1 MTSRRTNIDA
11 PPAHHRA
18 WSLQRPCSPCTLS
31 VAPLRAASDEELS
44 PMLMSPDAVA
54 IKEVQFHQRL
64 DNQVD
69 VNAKFTNS
77 DGQETTLAEC
87 MDGKPTV
94 FVLAYYR
101 CPRLC
106 NMVLNGVAKVLQA
119 IDFEAGKDFNIVVV
133 SFDAT
138 DTDRDRRRQEELGRP
153 RLQPRTATRPAG
165 TSSSAIRK
173 RSKAAAESVG
183 FQYVYDKKS
192 GEYAHASGIVLL
204 TPEGRVSRYFYGI
217 DYPTRDVRL
226 GLVEASQGQIGSPVD
241 ELLAALPPLRSDER
255 QVRPRDPQPGARR
268 RLADDR
274 RDGRLHRP
282 LDPQGL
288 QNRALPQRGARL
300 RRWTRRIRTSPT
312 SATARAGQL
321 ESPSTYDSTTQ
332 RRESRP

>member
-1 MTSRRTNIDA
+1 MTSRRTNI
-11 PPAHHRA
+11 PPVQRA
-18 WSLQRPCSPCTLS
+18 FGMGTIASAILLALTLG
-31 VAPLRAASDEELS
+31 VAPLRAGTDEELS

-54 IKEVQFHQRL
+54 IKEVQFKQRL

-77 DGQETTLAEC
+77 DGEETTLAEC

-138 DTDRDRRRQEELGRP
+138 DTIEIAADKKKSVVHAFNREGDPTGWNFLIGDQ
-153 RLQPRTATRPAG
+153 QTV
-165 TSSSAIRK
+165 
-173 RSKAAAESVG
+173 KAAAESVG

-241 ELLAALPPLRSDER
+241 ELLLLCLHY
-255 QVRPRDPQPGARR
+255 DPTNGKYG
-268 RLADDR
+268 LAI
-274 RDGRLHRP
+274 LN
-282 LDPQGL
+282 LV
-288 QNRALPQRGARL
+288 
-300 RRWTRRIRTSPT
+300 
-312 SATARAGQL
+312 RAGGL
-321 ESPSTYDSTTQ
+321 LTIAVMVGFITLSIRKDYKAEATGSAGGRIPNS
-332 RRESRP
+332 

>member
-1 MTSRRTNIDA
+1 MTGRRLNTK
-11 PPAHHRA
+11 R
-18 WSLQRPCSPCTLS
+18 LQRTIGMVASATTLALTLC
-31 VAPLRAASDEELS
+31 VAFVRAASDEELS

-77 DGQETTLAEC
+77 DGEETTIAEC

-138 DTDRDRRRQEELGRP
+138 DTVEIAADKKNSVVHAFNREGDPTGWNFLIGDQE
-153 RLQPRTATRPAG
+153 TV
-165 TSSSAIRK
+165 
-173 RSKAAAESVG
+173 KAAAESVG

-241 ELLAALPPLRSDER
+241 ELLLLCLHYDPTNGKYGLAVLNL
-255 QVRPRDPQPGARR
+255 VRAGGILTVAVMVGFIGLSIRK
-268 RLADDR
+268 DR
-274 RDGRLHRP
+274 RIEAAVS
-282 LDPQGL
+282 QIE
-288 QNRALPQRGARL
+288 A
-300 RRWTRRIRTSPT
+300 
-312 SATARAGQL
+312 
-321 ESPSTYDSTTQ
+321 
-332 RRESRP
+332 

>member
-1 MTSRRTNIDA
+1 MTSRRTNMT
-11 PPAHHRA
+11 RT
-18 WSLQRPCSPCTLS
+18 QRSIGMVASATMLALTLG
-31 VAPLRAASDEELS
+31 VAPLRAATDEELS

-77 DGQETTLAEC
+77 DGEETTIAEC

-119 IDFEAGKDFNIVVV
+119 IDFEPGKDFNVVVV

-138 DTDRDRRRQEELGRP
+138 DTIEIAADNKNSVVHAFNRNGD
-153 RLQPRTATRPAG
+153 PAG
-165 TSSSAIRK
+165 WNFLIGDQETV
-173 RSKAAAESVG
+173 KAAAESVG

-241 ELLAALPPLRSDER
+241 ELLLLCLHYDPTNGKYGLAILNLVRAGGLLTIVAMVGFIGHSIRKDRLPPLPSGER
-255 QVRPRDPQPGARR
+255 PGEG
-268 RLADDR
+268 LEPAD
-274 RDGRLHRP
+274 
-282 LDPQGL
+282 
-288 QNRALPQRGARL
+288 
-300 RRWTRRIRTSPT
+300 TTSQ
-312 SATARAGQL
+312 AQ
-321 ESPSTYDSTTQ
+321 DNK
-332 RRESRP
+332 

>member
-1 MTSRRTNIDA
+1 MTNN
-11 PPAHHRA
+11 HRA
-18 WSLQRPCSPCTLS
+18 NTTPATRLIGMVASATMLALTLG
-31 VAPLRAASDEELS
+31 VAPLRAATDEELS

-64 DNQVD
+64 NNQVD

-77 DGQETTLAEC
+77 DGQETTIAEC

-119 IDFEAGKDFNIVVV
+119 IDFEAGKDFNVVVV

-138 DTDRDRRRQEELGRP
+138 DTIEIAADKKNSVVHAFNREGDPTGWNFLIGDQE
-153 RLQPRTATRPAG
+153 TV
-165 TSSSAIRK
+165 
-173 RSKAAAESVG
+173 KAAAESVG

-241 ELLAALPPLRSDER
+241 ELLLLCLHY
-255 QVRPRDPQPGARR
+255 DPTNGKYG
-268 RLADDR
+268 LAI
-274 RDGRLHRP
+274 LN
-282 LDPQGL
+282 LV
-288 QNRALPQRGARL
+288 
-300 RRWTRRIRTSPT
+300 
-312 SATARAGQL
+312 RAGGL
-321 ESPSTYDSTTQ
+321 LTIAVMVGFITLSIRKDRLTPLPRGE
-332 RRESRP
+332 RPGEGPEPADTAGQAHDN

>member
-1 MTSRRTNIDA
+1 MNRFSKNLNK
-11 PPAHHRA
+11 
-18 WSLQRPCSPCTLS
+18 LQRYGIAALATMLACTLG
-31 VAPLRAASDEELS
+31 VAPLQGATDEELS

-69 VNAKFTNS
+69 VDATFTNS
-77 DGQETTLAEC
+77 DGEKVTIAEC

-106 NMVLNGVAKVLQA
+106 NMVLNSVAKTLQA

-138 DTDRDRRRQEELGRP
+138 DTVEIAADKKKSVVHAFNRNGD
-153 RLQPRTATRPAG
+153 PAG
-165 TSSSAIRK
+165 WNFLIGDQETV
-173 RSKAAAESVG
+173 KAAADSVG

-192 GEYAHASGIVLL
+192 NEYAHASGIVIL

-241 ELLAALPPLRSDER
+241 ELLLLCLHY
-255 QVRPRDPQPGARR
+255 DPSNGKYG
-268 RLADDR
+268 LAI
-274 RDGRLHRP
+274 LN
-282 LDPQGL
+282 LV
-288 QNRALPQRGARL
+288 
-300 RRWTRRIRTSPT
+300 
-312 SATARAGQL
+312 RAGGLLTVAAMVGFIGMSIRHDRQAAPVAKTSS
-321 ESPSTYDSTTQ
+321 ETDSQSGVPPSHDN
-332 RRESRP
+332 

>member
-1 MTSRRTNIDA
+1 MISRFTNSFTSYSRSIGMLASATMLA
-11 PPAHHRA
+11 
-18 WSLQRPCSPCTLS
+18 LTLG
-31 VAPLRAASDEELS
+31 VATLRAATDEELS

-77 DGQETTLAEC
+77 DGEETTIAEC

-119 IDFEAGKDFNIVVV
+119 IDFEAGKDFNVVVV

-138 DTDRDRRRQEELGRP
+138 DTVEIAADKKNSVVHAFNREGDPTGWNFLIGEEE
-153 RLQPRTATRPAG
+153 TV
-165 TSSSAIRK
+165 
-173 RSKAAAESVG
+173 KAAAESVG

-241 ELLAALPPLRSDER
+241 ELLLLCLHYDPTNGKYGLAILNLVRAGGLLTIAAMVGFIGLSIRKDR
-255 QVRPRDPQPGARR
+255 HTPQPAAAKLGGSMEPV
-268 RLADDR
+268 DD
-274 RDGRLHRP
+274 
-282 LDPQGL
+282 
-288 QNRALPQRGARL
+288 
-300 RRWTRRIRTSPT
+300 
-312 SATARAGQL
+312 ATQ
-321 ESPSTYDSTTQ
+321 SK
-332 RRESRP
+332 